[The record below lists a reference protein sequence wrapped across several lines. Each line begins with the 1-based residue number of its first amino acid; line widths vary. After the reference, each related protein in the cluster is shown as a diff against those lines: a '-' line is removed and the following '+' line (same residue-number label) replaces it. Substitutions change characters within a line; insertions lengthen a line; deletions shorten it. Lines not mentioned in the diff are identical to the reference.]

1 DDPKGDY
8 GRQMRQRQII
18 QAVLKKALSVNGLAN
33 YQKLLKVFAKYVKTD
48 LTFGDM
54 TSLAL
59 NYRGAA
65 RNVTSGYIQG
75 HDAMISGT
83 SFQIA
88 STEDLQKWSDK
99 LRKSLGLA
107 TQTLVNQET
116 RQNSLNESYNGI
128 DFSKSDTFTDYTI
141 YDANS
146 VTPRNSDSW

>member
-1 DDPKGDY
+1 
-8 GRQMRQRQII
+8 
-18 QAVLKKALSVNGLAN
+18 
-33 YQKLLKVFAKYVKTD
+33 
-48 LTFGDM
+48 
-54 TSLAL
+54 
-59 NYRGAA
+59 
-65 RNVTSGYIQG
+65 
-75 HDAMISGT
+75 MISGT

-88 STEDLQKWSDK
+88 STEELQKWSDK

-107 TQTLVNQET
+107 TQTLANQET